1 MIASTSRSMASAVI
15 DAPDSACDVDVV
27 DNGVV
32 DDVGT
37 GSIPGFIVVSRNLD
51 VGDYECPVEGL
62 PVDDD
67 DLPSCEGVFDSLGDV
82 AFHAEPQVEFKC
94 AGALANTA

>member
-15 DAPDSACDVDVV
+15 DAPDSGCDVDVV
-27 DNGVV
+27 DNGVVADV

-62 PVDDD
+62 PVDENG
-67 DLPSCEGVFDSLGDV
+67 SAVRQRRQ
-82 AFHAEPQVEFKC
+82 A
-94 AGALANTA
+94 TASSRKPERPACGPASD